1 MNLKSE
7 FVKAIMSVLRLEPN
21 IYTTGAIE
29 TIIDRLDVSDYQ
41 LFIAFLGERKSDFEK
56 PIENIA
62 KGVDEFYE
70 IKIEPR
76 KESAKTKA
84 NETVGFLQ
92 AAVRIVAER
101 QSETQSEIIEKLIKK
116 PHQLLELRL
125 LKTDKTVAKIDQTD
139 YKAIENIGFEKFL
152 RNLFEYNA
160 HIWLKDEFLKPY
172 IKKRI
177 SERIEDEGIKEASQ
191 EFKIE
196 SSRVKQLLS
205 NARQKEWLV

>member
-92 AAVRIVAER
+92 AAVRIVAEK
-101 QSETQSEIIEKLIKK
+101 QSETQAEIIEKLIKK

-125 LKTDKTVAKIDQTD
+125 LKKDNTVAQIEQND
-139 YKAIENIGFEKFL
+139 YKAIESIGFEKFL
-152 RNLFEYNA
+152 RNLFDYNSP
-160 HIWLKDEFLKPY
+160 IWLRDEFLKPY

-196 SSRVKQLLS
+196 SSRVQQLLS
-205 NARQKEWLV
+205 NARRKEWLV